1 MPQPLRKTILITGAS
16 SGLGE
21 GMAKEF
27 ARMGRN
33 LALCARRLDRLEELK
48 RYLLQL
54 NPTIRVS
61 LRAVDVTQYD
71 QVFEAFRSFADE
83 LGTIDRFIINAGLG
97 KGQPLGTGF
106 FHANRQTAETNFV
119 AALAQCEAALEILRK
134 QNAGHLVT
142 VSSMAALRG
151 QPRNQTTYAAT
162 KAGLAA
168 LTEGIRSELLGSPI
182 KVSTLFPGYIRSE
195 INAKLKNTPFMV
207 DTATGCRAMVRAIE
221 RETAESYVPSWP
233 WAAIGVLLRNLPL
246 KVIARMS

>member
-1 MPQPLRKTILITGAS
+1 MRFPIRNTILITGAS

-27 ARMGRN
+27 ARLGRN

-48 RYLLQL
+48 RYLLQI
-54 NPTIRVS
+54 NPSIRVS
-61 LRAVDVTQYD
+61 IRSVDVTNYE
-71 QVFEAFRSFADE
+71 QVFEAFRAFADE

-106 FHANRQTAETNFV
+106 FAANRQTAETNFV

-142 VSSMAALRG
+142 VSSIAGLRG
-151 QPRNQTTYAAT
+151 QPRNATTYAAT
-162 KAGLAA
+162 KAGLAS
-168 LTEGIRSELLGSPI
+168 LTEGIRLELMDSPI
-182 KVSTLFPGYIRSE
+182 NVSTIFPGYIESE
-195 INAKLKNTPFMV
+195 INAKVKNTPFIV

-233 WAAIGVLLRNLPL
+233 WTAIGMLLRNLPL
-246 KVIARMS
+246 KVVARMS